1 MSNKKVQKD
10 NDSDMT
16 NEEYRARLQKIFENI
31 NENYKLRWFYNFII
45 AKLEGSK

>member
-16 NEEYRARLQKIFENI
+16 NEEYREKLINIFN
-31 NENYKLRWFYNFII
+31 NMQDNNKLRFWYRYISEI
-45 AKLEGSK
+45 EKG